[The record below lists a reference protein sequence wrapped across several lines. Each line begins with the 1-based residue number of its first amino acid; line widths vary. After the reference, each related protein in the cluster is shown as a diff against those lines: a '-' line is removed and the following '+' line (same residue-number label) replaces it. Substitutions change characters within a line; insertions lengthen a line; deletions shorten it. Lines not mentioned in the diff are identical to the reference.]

1 MRQCRSHPCKGIAR
15 VCHRALGKI
24 YLGAESVINADG
36 EETLLEQ
43 RLNVLHVNVLSR
55 ICDMSATVEKE
66 SWLGSKSLYGLNVRD
81 QSLVP
86 LTYWPLYSGRIF
98 RFGRRVVYV
107 GTQLET
113 INLLPHDCLY
123 RNTGSLRQM
132 VLLWASSG

>member
-1 MRQCRSHPCKGIAR
+1 MRQCRSHPCKGVAS

-43 RLNVLHVNVLSR
+43 RLDVLHVDVLSR

-66 SWLGSKSLYGLNVRD
+66 SWPVSKSLYDRSVRGE
-81 QSLVP
+81 SLVP
-86 LTYWPLYSGRIF
+86 LTYRPLYSGRIF
-98 RFGRRVVYV
+98 RSGRRVVYV

-113 INLLPHDCLY
+113 INLLPYDCLY

-132 VLLWASSG
+132 VFLCASSG